1 MKKAKATWV
10 KVCVRS
16 FFHRLQCTPHIS
28 GAGKLEYSQCSKHAS
43 NFYSSYCNSWN
54 QLLRSVYRI
63 VTNQCF
69 HITLEIKNQGMIG
82 QVTEQA
88 SVRDHHDRSNVDQM
102 WHLGTHEY
110 FGCNGQG
117 LHHVGTTLSFA
128 SIQKSIHLPKVV
140 SIFAAKEK
148 KSRYIRLEEMVTGQV
163 RWGNLL

>member
-102 WHLGTHEY
+102 WHLGSYEH
-110 FGCNGQG
+110 FGSSEQG
-117 LHHVGTTLSFA
+117 LNRVETTMSVA
-128 SIQKSIHLPKVV
+128 TMQNSVRLPKAVA
-140 SIFAAKEK
+140 IFAAERAR
-148 KSRYIRLEEMVTGQV
+148 SYVWLNETVTGKV
-163 RWGNLL
+163 WWGDFL